1 MLSQKPNSHC
11 RPSPPL
17 APFQTILVGDSG
29 VGKTSLLV
37 QFDQGKFIPGS
48 FSATVGIGFTV
59 SAPRL
64 WGPGVSLSGSQR
76 ETGGRS
82 HWIIQA
88 GLIRRLLTKGEA
100 GCWGAGVQ
108 CPCRAQGLHSC
119 PSLKNKKMR
128 EGNYCQSPGTKGC
141 MGRAGWQEL

>member
-1 MLSQKPNSHC
+1 MPSQKPNSHC
-11 RPSPPL
+11 RPSPLL

-64 WGPGVSLSGSQR
+64 WGPGVSLSRSQQ
-76 ETGGRS
+76 ETGGHS

-88 GLIRRLLTKGEA
+88 GLIQRLLTKVEA
-100 GCWGAGVQ
+100 GYWGARGHN
-108 CPCRAQGLHSC
+108 AH
-119 PSLKNKKMR
+119 
-128 EGNYCQSPGTKGC
+128 
-141 MGRAGWQEL
+141 A